1 VDAEGTIYV
10 ADSGN
15 HTIRRVTPLGAVT
28 TLAGLAGSFGN
39 ADGIGNAARFWSP
52 SGVALDS
59 ASNVYVA
66 DRNNNTIRKITPA
79 RVVTTLAGNASVFNQ
94 FGYPLGGTADGTGSD
109 ARFSGP
115 SGVAV
120 DSAGNVFV
128 ADEYNYTIRK
138 ITPARVVTTLAGWG
152 GAPGRA
158 DGTGSDARFNA
169 PSGVAVDSAGNVF
182 VADEYNYS
190 IRKGSPAPMGFLLF
204 GPRIGFNSGQ
214 FGLFLTGSAG
224 QSVVVEGSTDL
235 MSWLPIWT
243 NTFAGALNFV
253 DPQSAVYS
261 NRFYRARLP

>member
-1 VDAEGTIYV
+1 
-10 ADSGN
+10 
-15 HTIRRVTPLGAVT
+15 
-28 TLAGLAGSFGN
+28 
-39 ADGIGNAARFWSP
+39 
-52 SGVALDS
+52 
-59 ASNVYVA
+59 
-66 DRNNNTIRKITPA
+66 
-79 RVVTTLAGNASVFNQ
+79 
-94 FGYPLGGTADGTGSD
+94 
-109 ARFSGP
+109 
-115 SGVAV
+115 
-120 DSAGNVFV
+120 
-128 ADEYNYTIRK
+128 
-138 ITPARVVTTLAGWG
+138 
-152 GAPGRA
+152 
-158 DGTGSDARFNA
+158 
-169 PSGVAVDSAGNVF
+169 VDSAGNVF